1 MRRGRRGEEEGQ
13 EARNGRTYF
22 WGEAFHL
29 QSLLHDPELVLSSMV
44 VLKGK
49 TQGKSEREREREC
62 VCVCGCVCEIVCV
75 CVRERVCESVC
86 VSV

>member
-13 EARNGRTYF
+13 EARNGRTYS

-44 VLKGK
+44 GLTGK
-49 TQGKSEREREREC
+49 TQGKSESERERES
-62 VCVCGCVCEIVCV
+62 VCV
-75 CVRERVCESVC
+75 CVWVCACVSECVCERESV
-86 VSV
+86 